1 MTMSKGATMKHLML
15 LLLVFGVGAV
25 DAQTVNP
32 CRADID
38 RSGEVDFRDF
48 QLLVDAYGTS
58 KCGLYWLGE
67 DIRLTNWDTLIV
79 RDTIVVRDTL
89 VVRETVRDTVL
100 VIEREQPQPP
110 LPAPPSNTTTTD
122 QPLPAPSDTTTTD
135 QPPPEQPQPPLPAPS
150 DTTTTDQP
158 PPEQPQPE
166 QPQPERQWPGV
177 SLVCSSETRAVLEV
191 YEKIFRAHEHE
202 YTEPPRG
209 TLRGFILYGDS
220 IRVTEETAVA
230 DFDNDGFISHHD
242 GSYHRSDYGQY
253 LWSLYHILREDP
265 PFGQIPYDMEIRDSR
280 TGRVHHGR
288 VPHAMFQ
295 YYVFGRPDFLS
306 GRGLPRF
313 VIAPPTEVFDGSP
326 NGLRE
331 RGRDYPPAFH
341 SFCGEADRYIR
352 LGEY

>member
-1 MTMSKGATMKHLML
+1 MKHLML
-15 LLLVFGVGAV
+15 LLLVFGLGTAH
-25 DAQTVNP
+25 AQTVDP

-100 VIEREQPQPP
+100 VIEREQPGPVEPGAEQPQPP
-110 LPAPPSNTTTTD
+110 LPAPSNTTTTE
-122 QPLPAPSDTTTTD
+122 

-150 DTTTTDQP
+150 DTTTTEQP
-158 PPEQPQPE
+158 PPEQPQPPLPAPSDTTTTE
-166 QPQPERQWPGV
+166 QPQPEQQWPGV

-191 YEKIFRAHEHE
+191 YENIFTAHGAED
-202 YTEPPRG
+202 TDPPRG
-209 TLRGFILYGDS
+209 SLRSFLEGAPLQGDS

-230 DFDNDGFISHHD
+230 DFDNDGFISREHHP
-242 GSYHRSDYGQY
+242 SFYHDSDYGQY
-253 LWSLYHILREDP
+253 LLSLYHILAEDP
-265 PFGQIPYDMEIRDSR
+265 RFGRIPYLDDSW
-280 TGRVHHGR
+280 VHHRGS
-288 VPHAMFQ
+288 PHAMFH
-295 YYVFGRPDFLS
+295 YHVFGRPNYLS
-306 GRGLPRF
+306 RGGRPRF
-313 VIAPPTEVFDGSP
+313 AIAPPTEVIDGSP
-326 NGLRE
+326 NGVRE
-331 RGRDYPPAFH
+331 RGRDYPPAYH
-341 SFCGEADRYIR
+341 SFCGHADRYIR